1 LSGRVA
7 YLRPSTKE
15 TEVASTFQR
24 PTRILVLALAV
35 VLPLVAGACSSD
47 DSSSTT
53 TTTKKTTTT
62 AAQSTSATVRFDK
75 SVQTKLK
82 DVGCYSGNVDGILG
96 PETDA
101 AILAFQKASGLDPD
115 GELGPETDAKLTKD
129 AAAGTKVC
137 GSSSSSTTTTPKTTT
152 TTGGS
157 GAPCTATALTSALP
171 SGEQVTGYTCA
182 DGWAAVTWTNGQ
194 IDGAV
199 ILKADAGKW
208 IKPDQDPCGSA
219 SAGVPPQILKDGCV
233 S

>member
-1 LSGRVA
+1 VA
-7 YLRPSTKE
+7 
-15 TEVASTFQR
+15 ATFHR
-24 PTRILVLALAV
+24 PTRTLVLALAV

-53 TTTKKTTTT
+53 TTAKETTTT
-62 AAQSTSATVRFDK
+62 TKATGATVRFDK

-82 DVGCYSGNVDGILG
+82 EVGCYSGNVDGILG

-101 AILAFQKASGLDPD
+101 AIVAFQKDSGLSPD
-115 GELGPETDAKLTKD
+115 GELGPETDTKLTKD

-157 GAPCTATALTSALP
+157 GAPCTATALTTALP

-182 DGWAAVTWTNGQ
+182 DGWAAVSWTNGQ

-208 IKPDQDPCGSA
+208 TKPSQDPCGSA
-219 SAGVPPQILKDGCV
+219 SAGVPPEILKDGCV